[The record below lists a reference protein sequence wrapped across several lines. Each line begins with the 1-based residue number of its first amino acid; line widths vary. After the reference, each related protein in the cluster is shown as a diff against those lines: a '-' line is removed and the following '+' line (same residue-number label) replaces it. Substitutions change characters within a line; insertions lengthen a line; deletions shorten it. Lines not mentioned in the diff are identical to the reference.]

1 MRKSVL
7 MFWGI
12 VMLVACATAP
22 PLRRIQNSWHLD
34 RPFADVWQAAIEV
47 LPEMQITIAKTEKDS
62 GLITSNPIDMPE
74 SGAKSDCDCRRLSIT
89 QYRRGLQSTFTV
101 CVKKIGETT
110 TELRMVAVYVLFFH
124 DTGAVDITDQTTLWK
139 RGCVS
144 TGKMEADFYSR
155 VLTRLKQ

>member
-62 GLITSNPIDMPE
+62 GLITSNPIDVPDE
-74 SGAKSDCDCRRLSIT
+74 PKSYCDCGRLST
-89 QYRRGLQSTFTV
+89 MQYLRGLQGTYTV
-101 CVKKIGETT
+101 YVKKNEETT
-110 TELRMVAVYVLFFH
+110 TELRMVVVYMLYFH
-124 DTGAVDITDQTTLWK
+124 DKGTVDITDQTTHWK

-155 VLTRLKQ
+155 VLARLKQ